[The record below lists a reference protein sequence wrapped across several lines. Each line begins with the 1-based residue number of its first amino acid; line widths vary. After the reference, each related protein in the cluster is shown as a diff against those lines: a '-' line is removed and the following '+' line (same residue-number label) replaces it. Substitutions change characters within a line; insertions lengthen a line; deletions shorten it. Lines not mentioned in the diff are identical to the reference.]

1 MIALLTLGFT
11 LSLDNFRVSLILG
24 GLKPTWRRSV
34 KTSAIFG
41 LWDAVAPLVGIIAG
55 HYLSERISST
65 ADMIAAVGLAA
76 YGLFVLIRALLRPE
90 PADPDMKWATRG
102 LALPLS
108 IDNVTAG
115 ASLGL
120 AGYSPWLA
128 PILFGVIT
136 FVMSVAGHQIGRA
149 AANFI
154 PRIRTDL
161 LTGIAFLAMAVLVA
175 TGSGGDDDASASS
188 VRPCTTAGYL
198 GVPCRYAWHD
208 VTSAYPASL
217 LASSNGVFS
226 AQKGRFHDLDQA

>member
-1 MIALLTLGFT
+1 VIALLTLGFT
-11 LSLDNFRVSLILG
+11 LSLDNFRVSVVLG

-34 KTSAIFG
+34 KTSLIFG
-41 LWDAVAPLVGIIAG
+41 LWDAVAPAVGIVLG
-55 HYLSERISST
+55 HYLSQRISST

-76 YGLFVLIRALLRPE
+76 YGLFVVIRALVRPE

-175 TGSGGDDDASASS
+175 TGTGGDDDAAAASS
-188 VRPCTTAGYL
+188 GRPQATTIASTHTAHRRDADHYGRAALAASPARRDVRS
-198 GVPCRYAWHD
+198 
-208 VTSAYPASL
+208 TSIWTP
-217 LASSNGVFS
+217 
-226 AQKGRFHDLDQA
+226 